1 MRVRLRGEGEGEGH
15 LAHGALEAR
24 GDEGG
29 RDPRAAQAAEAEHV
43 AQQQQQQRVGRV
55 ERRRRGGGALV
66 AHAGVGADDEGVAEG
81 DGLHL
86 GVGGRRSG

>member
-1 MRVRLRGEGEGEGH
+1 MTHAPPRQQKPSTLRK
-15 LAHGALEAR
+15 
-24 GDEGG
+24 
-29 RDPRAAQAAEAEHV
+29 
-43 AQQQQQQRVGRV
+43 QQQQQRVGRV